1 MAVQSCIRRF
11 MVLKNGWFILIL
23 FALVSCGSDVQTGKS
38 GERGSLPDGETLYL
52 ENCATC
58 HGIDGTLG
66 KAGSKDLTK
75 TTLQVH
81 ELKKIVEVGT
91 SNGMPRF
98 KEILGGDAE
107 VEAVVHYI
115 MGFKRINE

>member
-1 MAVQSCIRRF
+1 
-11 MVLKNGWFILIL
+11 MVLRIAGFGLIL
-23 FALVSCGSDVQTGKS
+23 SALVSCGSKEKS
-38 GERGSLPDGETLYL
+38 SDEKKENVVPDGAELYM

-58 HGIDGTLG
+58 HGLDGTLG

-75 TTLQVH
+75 TTMQAH
-81 ELKKIVEVGT
+81 ELKKIIEGGT

-107 VEAVVHYI
+107 VEAVVQYI
-115 MGFKRINE
+115 MGFKRING

>member
-1 MAVQSCIRRF
+1 
-11 MVLKNGWFILIL
+11 MVLRFFILSTIVFSL
-23 FALVSCGSDVQTGKS
+23 FSCSGNVKTGDK
-38 GERGSLPDGETLYL
+38 EEEHVLPDGSALYM

-58 HGIDGTLG
+58 HGLDGTLG

-91 SNGMPRF
+91 TNGMPRF
-98 KEILGGDAE
+98 KEILGGDEE
-107 VEAVVHYI
+107 VDAVVQYI
-115 MGFKRINE
+115 MGFKRIDG